1 MSLSIILA
9 ALWVLAAT
17 AVAMLPMRRQYAPGM
32 VLLAGALV
40 LIVWLGLE
48 FGPVAGL
55 GALAAFVSMFRR
67 PLLYFWRRFRGNEP
81 PKEPEE

>member
-17 AVAMLPMRRQYAPGM
+17 GVAMLPMRRQYAPGM
-32 VLLAGALV
+32 VLLAGAAV

-48 FGPVAGL
+48 FGAVAAL

-67 PLLYFWRRFRGNEP
+67 PLLYFWRRFRGIEP
-81 PKEPEE
+81 PPEAEE